1 MEKENLKEQ
10 DNKID
15 KNKIKGMK
23 FDKVDKE
30 YDQKLVEVSR
40 VTRVTEGGKR
50 LRFRAC
56 VIVGNRK
63 GKVGIGVAKSSDV
76 ALAVDKAFL
85 QAKKS
90 LVDVSFSS
98 YTIPCEVTSKFKA
111 AKVLLKPATEGTNI
125 VAGGPVRSLLELA
138 GIQNVVAKLLG
149 STKNKITNVYA
160 AMNALKQLKEYEDL
174 RAEKF
179 SKKNK
184 TEKTEKK
191 EDVVVEK
198 KEVVEKK

>member
-15 KNKIKGMK
+15 KNKIRNIK

-30 YDQKLVEVSR
+30 YDQKLVEVTR

-63 GKVGIGVAKSSDV
+63 GKVGMGVAKSGDV
-76 ALAVDKAFL
+76 AVAVDKAFL
-85 QAKKS
+85 QAKKN
-90 LVDVSFSS
+90 LIDVNFSS
-98 YTIPCEVTSKFKA
+98 YTIPCEVVSKFKS

-125 VAGGPVRSLLELA
+125 VAGGPIRSLLELA

-149 STKNKITNVYA
+149 STKNKITNICA

-179 SKKNK
+179 KKR
-184 TEKTEKK
+184 EE
-191 EDVVVEK
+191 
-198 KEVVEKK
+198 KEVKEVKK

>member
-10 DNKID
+10 DNKTD
-15 KNKIKGMK
+15 KNKIRNMK

-30 YDQKLVEVSR
+30 YEQKLVEVSR

-56 VIVGNRK
+56 VIVGNKK
-63 GKVGIGVAKSSDV
+63 GKVGVGVAKSGDV

-85 QAKKS
+85 QAKKN
-90 LVDVSFSS
+90 LIDVGFAS
-98 YTIPCEVTSKFKA
+98 YTIPCEVISKFKA
-111 AKVLLKPATEGTNI
+111 AKILLKPATEGTNI

-174 RAEKF
+174 RNEKFAKKAEKV
-179 SKKNK
+179 K
-184 TEKTEKK
+184 EEKK
-191 EDVVVEK
+191 
-198 KEVVEKK
+198 

>member
-10 DNKID
+10 DNKTD
-15 KNKIKGMK
+15 KNKIRNIK

-30 YDQKLVEVSR
+30 YEQKLVEVSR

-56 VIVGNRK
+56 VIVGNKK
-63 GKVGIGVAKSSDV
+63 GKVGVGVAKSGDV

-85 QAKKS
+85 QAKKN
-90 LVDVSFSS
+90 LIDVGFSS
-98 YTIPCEVTSKFKA
+98 YTIPCEVISKFKA
-111 AKVLLKPATEGTNI
+111 AKILLKPATEGTNI

-160 AMNALKQLKEYEDL
+160 AMDALKKLKEYEDL
-174 RAEKF
+174 RNEKF
-179 SKKNK
+179 AKKV
-184 TEKTEKK
+184 EKVKEEKK
-191 EDVVVEK
+191 
-198 KEVVEKK
+198 